1 MNGDPLRLAPSGTAP
16 KRLVVLL
23 HGYDS
28 EGAAMMPFA
37 EHWRMLLPDAA
48 FWAPDGPLEAEG
60 GTGRCWSPLRSPR
73 DSRMAAEIAE
83 AGRAV
88 DNLCSED
95 LARLGLG
102 LGSLALV
109 GFSQGALVALHAGI
123 SGGTFPAAI
132 LGFGGG
138 LVGRALLAGS
148 VRARPPVL
156 LVNGTHDSLAP
167 ASALGPAID
176 GLRDLG
182 LLAEGLAVPG
192 LGHEID
198 LRAADAGGR
207 FLVSAF
213 AYADRAGR

>member
-1 MNGDPLRLAPSGTAP
+1 MTGDPLRIAPTGTAP

-28 EGAAMMPFA
+28 EGAAMVPFA
-37 EHWRMLLPDAA
+37 EHWRMLVPDAA
-48 FWAPDGPLEAEG
+48 FWAPDGPLAAEG

-73 DSRMAAEIAE
+73 DGRMAAEIAE
-83 AGRAV
+83 AGRAL
-88 DNLCSED
+88 DPL
-95 LARLGLG
+95 LADELRCLGLG
-102 LGSLALV
+102 PGALALV
-109 GFSQGALVALHAGI
+109 GFSQGALVGLHAGI

-132 LGFGGG
+132 LCYGGG
-138 LVGRALLAGS
+138 LVGRALLADS

-156 LVNGTHDSLAP
+156 LVNGTHDALAP
-167 ASALGPAID
+167 SSALGPAID

-213 AYADRAGR
+213 AYADRNPR